1 PDLTYA
7 DLAPCLILIS
17 LGYAFTLTTAAAF
30 MSTNVARNDN
40 KARAMGSIYARYVLG
55 SFATYAIFTNWL
67 YRGTRHHFSRLSEH
81 INAANPFFSRQFKM
95 ISGAFKSHSG
105 DLYSAQRQA
114 LQLLA
119 HKTELQPMLVTLLD
133 IKIG

>member
-1 PDLTYA
+1 SD
-7 DLAPCLILIS
+7 
-17 LGYAFTLTTAAAF
+17 
-30 MSTNVARNDN
+30 
-40 KARAMGSIYARYVLG
+40 LG

-95 ISGAFKSHSG
+95 ISGAFKSHIG

-119 HKTELQPMLVTLLD
+119 HKTELQAMLVTLRD
-133 IKIG
+133 ITCIIGVLSVLAALLVLFIRRLQMYKVTLKNHYRIIPW